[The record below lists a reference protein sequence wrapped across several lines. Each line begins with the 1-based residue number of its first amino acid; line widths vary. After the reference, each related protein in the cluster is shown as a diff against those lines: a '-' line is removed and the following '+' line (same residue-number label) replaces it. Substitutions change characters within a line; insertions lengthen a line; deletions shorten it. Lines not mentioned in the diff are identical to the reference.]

1 MPHSYKPLSYFS
13 DHYQEEFFVRD
24 IYKLPYYQ
32 QNILLYEAE
41 LLAEDLEI
49 YLDDQRDSEDLD
61 WIKRISG
68 KILITKKFAFYC
80 RLCLKENVENKCAKR
95 NAKKYEKRI
104 KKYEERVDRLEK
116 FVGSC
121 FAAVSGW
128 IYQSRDKNSMRL
140 FFILS
145 QLLRHN
151 FSRKKQIEWFESYFE
166 NCKEEEVLK
175 LASEVCLEY
184 KYMNDPYYTHNLLP
198 LISRA
203 MERQVKKLQ
212 PEALPCND
220 PNVPA
225 T

>member
-41 LLAEDLEI
+41 FLIEDLET

-61 WIKRISG
+61 WIKRISR

-104 KKYEERVDRLEK
+104 KKYEEHIDKLEK
-116 FVGSC
+116 FISSC
-121 FAAVSGW
+121 FAAVSDW
-128 IYQSRDKNSMRL
+128 IYHSRDKNTMRL
-140 FFILS
+140 FFALGQS
-145 QLLRHN
+145 LKYN

-175 LASEVCLEY
+175 LASQVCSEY
-184 KYMNDPYYTHNLLP
+184 KYMNDPYCSHHLLP

-203 MERQVKKLQ
+203 MTRQVKKLQ
-212 PEALPCND
+212 SEALPCND
-220 PNVPA
+220 PDAPA

>member
-1 MPHSYKPLSYFS
+1 MPHPYKPLSYFS

-32 QNILLYEAE
+32 QNILLHEAE
-41 LLAEDLEI
+41 LLVADLEI
-49 YLDDQRDSEDLD
+49 YLNDQRDSDDLN
-61 WIKRISG
+61 WIKRIST
-68 KILITKKFAFYC
+68 KILTTKKFAFYC
-80 RLCLKENVENKCAKR
+80 RLCLKENVENRRAER
-95 NAKKYEKRI
+95 NEKKYEKRI
-104 KKYEERVDRLEK
+104 KKCEERIDKLEK

-128 IYQSRDKNSMRL
+128 LYYSRDKNSMRL
-140 FFILS
+140 FFTLS
-145 QLLRHN
+145 QLLRYN
-151 FSRKKQIEWFESYFE
+151 FSRKKQIEYFESYFE

-175 LASEVCLEY
+175 IASEVCLEY
-184 KYMNDPYYTHNLLP
+184 KYMNDVYYTHHLLP

-203 MERQVKKLQ
+203 MTRQVKRLQ